1 MSLSVLTRLD
11 YNFIG
16 MIVFSDDILY
26 NKLKTVTFQGG
37 EMKQSKSAMIASGLL
52 LSLILSACG
61 SPEPEEEPDLQATL
75 AAMYAEETA
84 QAMAAEPPTQP
95 VADQAAEAPEE
106 EAVPSHMEWLQPGD
120 PPEKLDRTLE
130 DSKSNTTAGEKKA
143 TQGDLFL
150 NNLYERPFTSEEMI
164 YQPDLD
170 ITTVDFGPGEGF
182 YYFTIRLYGMN
193 VQGGGLQGMYSIEFD
208 RTLTGR
214 GDLLVTV
221 KNPAKEWSTEGVV
234 IYLDDN
240 RDVGGPQPIVADA
253 GFSGSGYE
261 TVFEIDADRNAF
273 ARIDPTDGNAVQI
286 AVSFPLV
293 GGVDQFLWGAWA
305 DNGLMDPTKFDY
317 NDTMGPTAAG
327 SPILGNYYP
336 AKALYNLDNTC
347 RLPFGLEQTG
357 LVPGMCKIGV
367 MSETCEC
374 KQWYTY
380 YFGNQAVRVCI
391 DKVCK

>member
-1 MSLSVLTRLD
+1 VAEQPAQAP
-11 YNFIG
+11 
-16 MIVFSDDILY
+16 V
-26 NKLKTVTFQGG
+26 
-37 EMKQSKSAMIASGLL
+37 
-52 LSLILSACG
+52 
-61 SPEPEEEPDLQATL
+61 EEP
-75 AAMYAEETA
+75 
-84 QAMAAEPPTQP
+84 
-95 VADQAAEAPEE
+95 AP
-106 EAVPSHMEWLQPGD
+106 AKIEWLQPGD

-150 NNLYERPFTSEEMI
+150 NNLFERPFTSQEMI

-170 ITTVDFGPGEGF
+170 IKTVDFGPGEGF

-193 VQGGGLQGMYSIEFD
+193 VQGGGLQGMYAIEFD

-221 KNPAKEWSTEGVV
+221 KNPAKDWSTEGVV

-261 TVFEIDADRNAF
+261 TVFEMDADRNAF
-273 ARIDPTDGNAVQI
+273 ARIDPKDGNAVQL
-286 AVSFPLV
+286 AVSFSLV
-293 GGVDQFLWGAWA
+293 GDVDQFLWGAWA

-327 SPILGNYYP
+327 SPIKDKYYP
-336 AKALYNLDNTC
+336 VKALFSLDNTC
-347 RLPFGLEQTG
+347 RLPFGLEQSG

-367 MSETCEC
+367 QTEVCEC
-374 KQWYTY
+374 LQWYTY
-380 YFGNQAVRVCI
+380 IFGSTSVRVCI
-391 DKVCK
+391 EKSCN